1 MQNLRP
7 IAYRARYTSAYAP
20 KRTVLMFPSSIDL
33 PKSTTS
39 PQSRFNPAREMPRRI
54 AHGGMAWATTA
65 TDQAKLYQP
74 QDGAADTRSRV
85 ADIAS
90 RLRKMA
96 GEPED
101 ARITGGTRSL
111 MRRLSG
117 LNVGMDMVRRARA
130 IKPQSVVPNM
140 QLTNANVA

>member
-1 MQNLRP
+1 
-7 IAYRARYTSAYAP
+7 
-20 KRTVLMFPSSIDL
+20 MFFSSNEQ
-33 PKSTTS
+33 PKSTHS
-39 PQSRFNPAREMPRRI
+39 PQSRVSDAHEMPRRI
-54 AHGGMAWATTA
+54 AHGGMAWAMTKTNEV
-65 TDQAKLYQP
+65 QLYQP
-74 QDGAADTRSRV
+74 QDGAADPRNRV

-117 LNVGMDMVRRARA
+117 LNVNIDMVRRARA
-130 IKPQSVVPNM
+130 ISPQSVVPNM